1 MAEVTV
7 VIPNYN
13 GMAYLENCIVSL
25 KKQKYQDYDI
35 IVVDNGSEDGSAEI
49 PVLEDPQIRVIRLT
63 RNFGFS
69 RAANEGIT
77 ASKTPFI
84 LLLNNDTEVEGE
96 FVAQMLSAIKKDERI
111 FSVASKML
119 QLKDKDKIDG
129 AGDLYC
135 ALGWGFARGK
145 GKKSTRY
152 DKNCEIFSACAGA
165 AIYRK
170 KILDEIGYFDE
181 FHFAYLEDLDIGY
194 RAKIMG
200 YKNVYEKDAIVYHV
214 GSGYS
219 GSRYNEF
226 KIRLSSR
233 NNVYIIY
240 KNMPLLQVILNLPLL
255 MIGFAV
261 KTLFFVMKGYGRA
274 YLSGIKRGY
283 LLCHEGRKLE
293 YSRKNFKNYV
303 RIQLELWGNTVRR
316 LWEVFI

>member
-1 MAEVTV
+1 M
-7 VIPNYN
+7 
-13 GMAYLENCIVSL
+13 
-25 KKQKYQDYDI
+25 
-35 IVVDNGSEDGSAEI
+35 
-49 PVLEDPQIRVIRLT
+49 
-63 RNFGFS
+63 
-69 RAANEGIT
+69 
-77 ASKTPFI
+77 
-84 LLLNNDTEVEGE
+84 
-96 FVAQMLSAIKKDERI
+96 
-111 FSVASKML
+111 
-119 QLKDKDKIDG
+119 
-129 AGDLYC
+129 
-135 ALGWGFARGK
+135 
-145 GKKSTRY
+145 
-152 DKNCEIFSACAGA
+152 
-165 AIYRK
+165 
-170 KILDEIGYFDE
+170 
-181 FHFAYLEDLDIGY
+181 AYLEDLDIGY
-194 RAKIMG
+194 RAKIIG